1 MREKEAAAAV
11 LICIIYI
18 DIYIQLTYLYI
29 NEIFLAGVDSKR
41 QKEGGMWV
49 GWGWYLRNAI
59 SCLEFVCPAEFSFQ
73 FSSAAVLFNL
83 TSGATNAFECLP

>member
-1 MREKEAAAAV
+1 MREKETAAAV

-41 QKEGGMWV
+41 QKDEGMWV
-49 GWGWYLRNAI
+49 GWG
-59 SCLEFVCPAEFSFQ
+59 S
-73 FSSAAVLFNL
+73 
-83 TSGATNAFECLP
+83 T